1 MSIKSPECYTTD
13 PQAKCLRIDMEAGC
27 LLLLP
32 LNQFVYAE
40 LTNEGKEQKLHLV
53 FATHEVSIFG
63 HVLRRIEAAVHRL
76 ELASLMK
83 LPEKYHAIVEENQPR
98 IRDIVVTE
106 SKLADSSTT
115 ALN

>member
-1 MSIKSPECYTTD
+1 MSIKPPECYTAE
-13 PQAKCLRIDMEAGC
+13 PQAKCLRIHMESGC

-40 LTNEGKEQKLHLV
+40 LTNEGNEQKLHLI
-53 FATHEVSIFG
+53 FATHEVLIFG

-83 LPEKYHAIVEENQPR
+83 LPEKYHDLVEENQPR

-106 SKLADSSTT
+106 SKSAETSNN
-115 ALN
+115 LN